1 MNSVA
6 VPVLLTSSVI
16 AYDTGVAL
24 NKTQERTDLALES
37 IAQWLLVAP
46 HTPLVLCDGSSF
58 DFSSIVAQRF
68 PLATIECLHFE
79 NRQDLVKTHG
89 RGYGEGEIV
98 RYALHHS
105 RLIAQAGCFAKCTS
119 KLWVENYQQCL
130 SNWRGELL
138 CKGVFLNVFSPF
150 RDTRFAYID
159 TRFYVSSVAAYAQY
173 FENAHLEIDV
183 QKGRGLEECFF
194 AIFQKQKIRNALC
207 TVAPVIQGV
216 GGGIGVHYRN
226 PLTRRIKE
234 RLRLWLVQRT
244 KAFSDL
250 FVK

>member
-1 MNSVA
+1 MNSFA

-24 NKTQERTDLALES
+24 NDTQERTALALES
-37 IAQWLLVAP
+37 IAQWLRVAP
-46 HTPLVLCDGSSF
+46 DTPLVLCDGSSF

-68 PLATIECLHFE
+68 PSATIECLRFE
-79 NRQDLVKTHG
+79 NRQYLVKVHG

-105 RLIAQAGCFAKCTS
+105 RLIARAGCFAKCTS
-119 KLWVENYQQCL
+119 KLWVENYRQCL
-130 SNWRGELL
+130 SNWHGELL
-138 CKGVFLNVFSPF
+138 FKGVFLNVFSPF
-150 RDTRFAYID
+150 HETRFAYID
-159 TRFYVSSVAAYAQY
+159 TRFYIISVATYTRY

-183 QKGRGLEECFF
+183 QKGRGLEDCFF
-194 AIFQKQKIRNALC
+194 AIFQKHKIHNALC

-216 GGGIGVHYRN
+216 GGGIGIRYHN
-226 PLTRRIKE
+226 PLTRQIKE
-234 RLRLWLVQRT
+234 RLRLWLVKRT